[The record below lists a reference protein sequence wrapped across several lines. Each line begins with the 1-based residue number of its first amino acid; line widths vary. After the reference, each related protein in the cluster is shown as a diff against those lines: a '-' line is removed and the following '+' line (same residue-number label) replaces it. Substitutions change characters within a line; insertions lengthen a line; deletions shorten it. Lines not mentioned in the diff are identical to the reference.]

1 MPDTTSTTYDTVLY
15 PGFALAQAHPDRLAT
30 LATLFGLTPP
40 DVAHCRIL
48 ELGCGDGMNLISV
61 ALGLPQ
67 AECLGIDLAAAGVNR
82 GQRVVQELGLK
93 NITLRQ
99 HDIMEVGREFGQFD
113 FIIAHGLYS
122 WVPPV
127 VRDKILAICQE
138 NLSANGVAYVSY
150 NAYPGSHMRDMVR
163 EMMRYHVREFS
174 EPKERVAQARALVKF
189 LAESGTDP
197 DLYRLILQKEF
208 ERIAEFRDSTLF
220 HDDLAAYNTP
230 VYFYQFAEHAARY
243 GLQYLAEAQ
252 FFDMQAGMFPAHVVE
267 TLNQLSDDIIAREQ
281 YLDFL
286 KCRRF
291 RQTLLCHKRWKPN
304 YELQPE
310 KVAQFHIAAQI
321 HPETERTDLHKHEVV
336 TFLGPKRSSLKTDN
350 PLLKAALM
358 LLSEA
363 WPQAVH
369 FADLLAKACDM
380 SGQGAV
386 EDGKGES
393 EGSRALGE
401 LLLRAYAGGIA
412 EFSLQPPQF
421 VAQPGVRPVAS
432 PLVRLQSRESN
443 KVINLRHA
451 NVAIEDA
458 LGRQLLQ
465 LLDGSRDRNALVNDL
480 VASIESGLITIQK
493 EGATVE
499 DINEI
504 RQFITAGL
512 EHSLTGLAKLAL
524 LVA

>member
-1 MPDTTSTTYDTVLY
+1 MAHAAPTTYDAVLY

-30 LATLFGLTPP
+30 LAALFGLTPP
-40 DVAHCRIL
+40 NVAHCRVL
-48 ELGCGDGMNLISV
+48 ELGCGDGMNLIAV
-61 ALGLPQ
+61 ALGLPE
-67 AECLGIDLAAAGVNR
+67 AECVGIDLAAAGINR

-99 HDIMEVGREFGQFD
+99 YDIMEVGQEFGHFD

-122 WVPPV
+122 WAPPV

-138 NLSANGVAYVSY
+138 NLRANGVAYVSY

-163 EMMRYHVREFS
+163 EMMRYHVREFA
-174 EPKERVAQARALVKF
+174 EPKERVNQARALVKF
-189 LAESGTDP
+189 LAESGADP

-220 HDDLAAYNTP
+220 HDDLAEYNTP
-230 VYFYQFAEHAARY
+230 VYFYQFAEHAAQHGLRY
-243 GLQYLAEAQ
+243 MAEAQ
-252 FFDMQAGMFPAHVVE
+252 FFDMQAGMFPARVVE

-291 RQTLLCHKRWKPN
+291 RQTLLCHKRWEPN

-310 KVAQFHIAAQI
+310 KVAQFHIAAPI
-321 HPETERTDLHKHEVV
+321 HPETESGNLHNREVV
-336 TFLGPKRSSLKTDN
+336 SFLGPKRSSLKTDN
-350 PLLKAALM
+350 PLLKAVLM

-363 WPQAVH
+363 WPQALH
-369 FADLLAKACDM
+369 FHDLLTKARNM
-380 SGQGAV
+380 SGQHTEGN
-386 EDGKGES
+386 GKRAAE
-393 EGSRALGE
+393 ESRALGE

-412 EFSLQPPQF
+412 EFSLQPPRF
-421 VAQPGVRPVAS
+421 VMQPGVRPVAS
-432 PLVRLQSRESN
+432 PLARLQSRESD

-451 NVAIEDA
+451 NISIEDA

-465 LLDGSRDRNALVNDL
+465 LLDGSRDHNALVNDL
-480 VASIESGLITIQK
+480 VASIESGAITVQK
-493 EGATVE
+493 EGNPVE
-499 DINEI
+499 DIDEI
-504 RQFITAGL
+504 RRFIAAGL
-512 EHSLTGLAKLAL
+512 EQSLTGLARLAL

>member
-1 MPDTTSTTYDTVLY
+1 MSDTTSTTYDAVLY

-30 LATLFGLTPP
+30 LAALFGLAPP
-40 DVAHCRIL
+40 DVARCRVL

-61 ALGLPQ
+61 ALGLPE
-67 AECLGIDLAAAGVNR
+67 AECIGIDLAAAGINR
-82 GQRVVQELGLK
+82 GQRIIRELDLK

-99 HDIMEVGREFGQFD
+99 YDIMKIGREFGQFD

-127 VRDKILAICQE
+127 VRDKILAICRE
-138 NLSANGVAYVSY
+138 NLRDNGVAYVSY

-163 EMMRYHVREFS
+163 EMMRYHVREFT
-174 EPKERVAQARALVKF
+174 EPKERVDQARALVKF

-220 HDDLAAYNTP
+220 HDDLAEYNNP

-252 FFDMQAGMFPAHVVE
+252 FFDMQAGMFPARVVE

-291 RQTLLCHKRWKPN
+291 RQTLLCHEDWKLN

-310 KVAQFHIAAQI
+310 KVSQFHIAAQI
-321 HPETERTDLHKHEVV
+321 HMETESKHLHDREVV

-363 WPQAVH
+363 WPRAFH
-369 FADLLAKACDM
+369 FHDLLAQARNI
-380 SGQGAV
+380 SGQHSV
-386 EDGKGES
+386 KDGNGVHE
-393 EGSRALGE
+393 ETRALGE
-401 LLLRAYAGGIA
+401 LLVRAYAGGIA
-412 EFSLQPPQF
+412 EFSLHPPRFVVQPS
-421 VAQPGVRPVAS
+421 VRPVAS
-432 PLVRLQSRESN
+432 PLARFQSREGD

-451 NVAIEDA
+451 NISIEDA
-458 LGRQLLQ
+458 LGRQLLR

-480 VASIESGLITIQK
+480 MAAIESGLITIQK
-493 EGATVE
+493 EGNPVE
-499 DINEI
+499 DIDEI
-504 RQFITAGL
+504 RQFILAGL
-512 EHSLTGLAKLAL
+512 EQSLTGLARLAL
-524 LVA
+524 LIA